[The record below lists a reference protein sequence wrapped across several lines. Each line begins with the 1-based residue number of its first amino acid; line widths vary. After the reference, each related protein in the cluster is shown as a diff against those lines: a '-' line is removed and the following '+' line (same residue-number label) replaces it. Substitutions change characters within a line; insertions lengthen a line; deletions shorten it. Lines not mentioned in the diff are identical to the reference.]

1 MNHRTGVGEKEEY
14 ANGGIFFQKRQKL
27 NSSSFPSK
35 QNPAISGMTSLVAL
49 AIAYILAHWVCLV
62 SPKWESHHL
71 EALALS
77 SPQGASAKATT
88 TCAGAELGGLRMDTI
103 LSCTTCCFSSLP
115 TDCMLGYS
123 QALGENKANS
133 RQCYLIKVTS
143 QGKNSRS
150 SNNATYNFK
159 IQLFYLMKYKDLSG
173 QCSSSCSVHLICSSD
188 YGDKRIKMKNKCI

>member
-1 MNHRTGVGEKEEY
+1 MPKCWQVHHGVLIYNKITQDTWITEREWERKKNTLMVGF
-14 ANGGIFFQKRQKL
+14 FFQKRQKL
-27 NSSSFPSK
+27 NSTSFPSK
-35 QNPAISGMTSLVAL
+35 QNPAISGMTSLVSL

-88 TCAGAELGGLRMDTI
+88 TCAGAELGGLRLDTI

-123 QALGENKANS
+123 QALGEHKANS

-150 SNNATYNFK
+150 SNNAT
-159 IQLFYLMKYKDLSG
+159 
-173 QCSSSCSVHLICSSD
+173 
-188 YGDKRIKMKNKCI
+188 